1 MKGFLGLKYSL
12 TTQSNP
18 RRAQTINVFI
28 TYYKDFHTKLENIQS
43 NAITKR
49 KIVQKVTY
57 LSLKI
62 QIEMEFRYF

>member
-28 TYYKDFHTKLENIQS
+28 TYYKDSHTKLENLQS
-43 NAITKR
+43 NAIMKR
-49 KIVQKVTY
+49 KIVQKSY
-57 LSLKI
+57 I
-62 QIEMEFRYF
+62 FEFENTN